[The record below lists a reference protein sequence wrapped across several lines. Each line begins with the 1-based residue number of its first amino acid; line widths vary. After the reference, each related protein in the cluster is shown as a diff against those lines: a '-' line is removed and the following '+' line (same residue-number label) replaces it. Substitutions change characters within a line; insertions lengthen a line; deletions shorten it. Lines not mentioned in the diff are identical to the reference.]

1 MRYIKDI
8 PDKQY
13 KVGLYQWNG
22 KYIIKFEAGGMYEQ
36 IFKLDETDFSS
47 PDEVEA
53 ILDDTLI
60 NTITERFR
68 QMHEDTMSSLMR
80 NGIIF

>member
-36 IFKLDETDFSS
+36 IFKLDETDFASAN
-47 PDEVEA
+47 EVET
-53 ILDDTLI
+53 ILDEALI

-68 QMHEDTMSSLMR
+68 QMHEDTMACLTR